1 MAGLSA
7 QLQARARKRGFRMT
21 LQRQIILDA
30 IESLQGHI
38 TAEGVAARVRERYPG
53 LDPQINLSTIYRT
66 LEFLEELDLVRH
78 THFDDG
84 VARWHGAGEAPHQHL
99 VCRRCGW
106 EHDLDLA
113 ILEPLDG
120 ELRRRYGFGADLA
133 HFALVGVCADCQRS
147 PERGS
152 GADGE
157 AANGGMDDR

>member
-1 MAGLSA
+1 
-7 QLQARARKRGFRMT
+7 
-21 LQRQIILDA
+21 
-30 IESLQGHI
+30 
-38 TAEGVAARVRERYPG
+38 VRERYPG
-53 LDPQINLSTIYRT
+53 LDPQNNLSTIYRT

-106 EHDLDLA
+106 EQDLDLA

-147 PERGS
+147 PEQVS
-152 GADGE
+152 GADGQ
-157 AANGGMDDR
+157 ASNGGSERC